1 MDKFKEIRPIALGLA
16 IKNNK
21 LLVSE
26 GFDKVKNE
34 TFYRCLGG
42 GIEFLEKSEEALKRE
57 FLEEINVDI
66 TVKNFLGISENI
78 FTYQGKKAHELILF
92 YSIEISDEN
101 YQEEYKVIDDHG
113 ETIAKWI
120 DIDEFKNKNKILYPK
135 EVFKEWKR
143 LLDKDGRVVYFDAN
157 WYLHLFDEN
166 QNKKV
171 KEDMKNMEI
180 LFNNNLENKEVF
192 AHGNVSSEELMA
204 LEEIARQLVLSKEVR
219 PAWDIKALK
228 ECGYDIIKVDENM
241 GRYVWDEKQKLE
253 NKSRP
258 LFMIVAK

>member
-42 GIEFLEKSEEALKRE
+42 GIEFLEESKEALKRE

-66 TVKNFLGISENI
+66 TVKDFLGISENI

-120 DIDEFKNKNKILYPK
+120 DIDEFKNKNKILYPE
-135 EVFKEWKR
+135 EVFK
-143 LLDKDGRVVYFDAN
+143 Y
-157 WYLHLFDEN
+157 
-166 QNKKV
+166 
-171 KEDMKNMEI
+171 I
-180 LFNNNLENKEVF
+180 
-192 AHGNVSSEELMA
+192 
-204 LEEIARQLVLSKEVR
+204 
-219 PAWDIKALK
+219 
-228 ECGYDIIKVDENM
+228 
-241 GRYVWDEKQKLE
+241 
-253 NKSRP
+253 
-258 LFMIVAK
+258 

>member
-57 FLEEINVDI
+57 FLEEINISI
-66 TVKNFLGISENI
+66 TVKDFLGISENI

-120 DIDEFKNKNKILYPK
+120 NIDEFKNKNKILYPE
-135 EVFKEWKR
+135 EVFK
-143 LLDKDGRVVYFDAN
+143 Y
-157 WYLHLFDEN
+157 
-166 QNKKV
+166 
-171 KEDMKNMEI
+171 I
-180 LFNNNLENKEVF
+180 
-192 AHGNVSSEELMA
+192 
-204 LEEIARQLVLSKEVR
+204 
-219 PAWDIKALK
+219 
-228 ECGYDIIKVDENM
+228 
-241 GRYVWDEKQKLE
+241 
-253 NKSRP
+253 
-258 LFMIVAK
+258 

>member
-26 GFDKVKNE
+26 GFDKVRNE

-57 FLEEINVDI
+57 FLEEINVNI

-92 YSIEISDEN
+92 YSIEISGEN

-120 DIDEFKNKNKILYPK
+120 EIDEFKNKNKILYPK
-135 EVFKEWKR
+135 EVFK
-143 LLDKDGRVVYFDAN
+143 Y
-157 WYLHLFDEN
+157 
-166 QNKKV
+166 
-171 KEDMKNMEI
+171 I
-180 LFNNNLENKEVF
+180 
-192 AHGNVSSEELMA
+192 
-204 LEEIARQLVLSKEVR
+204 
-219 PAWDIKALK
+219 
-228 ECGYDIIKVDENM
+228 
-241 GRYVWDEKQKLE
+241 
-253 NKSRP
+253 
-258 LFMIVAK
+258 

>member
-66 TVKNFLGISENI
+66 IVKDFLGISENI

-120 DIDEFKNKNKILYPK
+120 DIDEFKNKNKILYPE
-135 EVFKEWKR
+135 EVFK
-143 LLDKDGRVVYFDAN
+143 Y
-157 WYLHLFDEN
+157 
-166 QNKKV
+166 
-171 KEDMKNMEI
+171 I
-180 LFNNNLENKEVF
+180 
-192 AHGNVSSEELMA
+192 
-204 LEEIARQLVLSKEVR
+204 
-219 PAWDIKALK
+219 
-228 ECGYDIIKVDENM
+228 
-241 GRYVWDEKQKLE
+241 
-253 NKSRP
+253 
-258 LFMIVAK
+258 

>member
-57 FLEEINVDI
+57 FLEEINIDI
-66 TVKNFLGISENI
+66 TVKDFLGISENI

-92 YSIEISDEN
+92 YSIDISDDN

-120 DIDEFKNKNKILYPK
+120 DIEEFKNKNKILYPE
-135 EVFKEWKR
+135 EVFK
-143 LLDKDGRVVYFDAN
+143 Y
-157 WYLHLFDEN
+157 
-166 QNKKV
+166 
-171 KEDMKNMEI
+171 I
-180 LFNNNLENKEVF
+180 
-192 AHGNVSSEELMA
+192 
-204 LEEIARQLVLSKEVR
+204 
-219 PAWDIKALK
+219 
-228 ECGYDIIKVDENM
+228 
-241 GRYVWDEKQKLE
+241 
-253 NKSRP
+253 
-258 LFMIVAK
+258 

>member
-113 ETIAKWI
+113 ETISKWI

-135 EVFKEWKR
+135 EVFK
-143 LLDKDGRVVYFDAN
+143 Y
-157 WYLHLFDEN
+157 
-166 QNKKV
+166 
-171 KEDMKNMEI
+171 I
-180 LFNNNLENKEVF
+180 
-192 AHGNVSSEELMA
+192 
-204 LEEIARQLVLSKEVR
+204 
-219 PAWDIKALK
+219 
-228 ECGYDIIKVDENM
+228 
-241 GRYVWDEKQKLE
+241 
-253 NKSRP
+253 
-258 LFMIVAK
+258 

>member
-34 TFYRCLGG
+34 TFYRYLGG

-135 EVFKEWKR
+135 EVFK
-143 LLDKDGRVVYFDAN
+143 Y
-157 WYLHLFDEN
+157 
-166 QNKKV
+166 
-171 KEDMKNMEI
+171 I
-180 LFNNNLENKEVF
+180 
-192 AHGNVSSEELMA
+192 
-204 LEEIARQLVLSKEVR
+204 
-219 PAWDIKALK
+219 
-228 ECGYDIIKVDENM
+228 
-241 GRYVWDEKQKLE
+241 
-253 NKSRP
+253 
-258 LFMIVAK
+258 

>member
-66 TVKNFLGISENI
+66 TVKDFLGISENI

-113 ETIAKWI
+113 ETFAKWI
-120 DIDEFKNKNKILYPK
+120 DINEFKNKNKILYPE
-135 EVFKEWKR
+135 EVCK
-143 LLDKDGRVVYFDAN
+143 Y
-157 WYLHLFDEN
+157 
-166 QNKKV
+166 
-171 KEDMKNMEI
+171 I
-180 LFNNNLENKEVF
+180 
-192 AHGNVSSEELMA
+192 
-204 LEEIARQLVLSKEVR
+204 
-219 PAWDIKALK
+219 
-228 ECGYDIIKVDENM
+228 
-241 GRYVWDEKQKLE
+241 
-253 NKSRP
+253 
-258 LFMIVAK
+258 

>member
-66 TVKNFLGISENI
+66 TVKDFLGISENI

-135 EVFKEWKR
+135 EVFK
-143 LLDKDGRVVYFDAN
+143 Y
-157 WYLHLFDEN
+157 
-166 QNKKV
+166 
-171 KEDMKNMEI
+171 I
-180 LFNNNLENKEVF
+180 
-192 AHGNVSSEELMA
+192 
-204 LEEIARQLVLSKEVR
+204 
-219 PAWDIKALK
+219 
-228 ECGYDIIKVDENM
+228 
-241 GRYVWDEKQKLE
+241 
-253 NKSRP
+253 
-258 LFMIVAK
+258 